1 MDQSQWAKKPR
12 CVNGRTLLDAQDS
25 GARSDIEAIKLDLET
40 LSNDYFGEVYDAP
53 GSANLF
59 ARLAT
64 LCNDFHVL
72 VASESTLW
80 FEQNIIDTA
89 ISDEIVYTQCNQALK
104 NAGFSNRFVTLESRW
119 SGNTLVA
126 PTVQTYT
133 IAPLNGLLTLDA
145 TVSVDY
151 ILPAHPYNVLTS
163 GIGSEARPF
172 SIIRAMQV
180 NTGNLYTHPVE

>member
-53 GSANLF
+53 GSDNLF
-59 ARLAT
+59 ARVAT

-104 NAGFSNRFVTLESRW
+104 NTGFSNRIVTLESHW
-119 SGNTLVA
+119 DSSGNLVPPVA
-126 PTVQTYT
+126 SVCNIGTY
-133 IAPLNGLLTLDA
+133 LLPFNE
-145 TVSVDY
+145 SY
-151 ILPAHPYNVLTS
+151 IDEMRSQYLTS
-163 GIGSEARPF
+163 TEVINR
-172 SIIRAMQV
+172 V
-180 NTGNLYTHPVE
+180 